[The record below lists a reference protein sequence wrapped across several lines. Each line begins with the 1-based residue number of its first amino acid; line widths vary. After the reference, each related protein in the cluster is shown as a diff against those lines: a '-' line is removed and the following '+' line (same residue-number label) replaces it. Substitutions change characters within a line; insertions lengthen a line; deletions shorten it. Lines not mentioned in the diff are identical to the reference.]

1 MNFHRVTGKI
11 KTSYISEPY
20 SLLTQYK
27 RAYKFLRLVKQ
38 NSGKILVLGN
48 RNHFGLNWQAAVS
61 GNGANN
67 VTHHTKLDDQ
77 VISSSPKE
85 YSMILC
91 LDPTL
96 FAKSLYRAH
105 LPVMTV
111 ATPKELH
118 DHPEIIKMT
127 DYLLPAPT
135 SRHDMALAELL
146 RRETMD
152 VGTKSTAKG

>member
-11 KTSYISEPY
+11 RTSYISEPY
-20 SLLTQYK
+20 QLLTHYK

-38 NSGKILVLGN
+38 NAGRVLVLGQ
-48 RNHFGLNWQAAVS
+48 RNHFGLNWQSAV
-61 GNGANN
+61 GNG

-77 VISSSPKE
+77 VISSASRE

-91 LDPTL
+91 LDPIL
-96 FAKSLYRAH
+96 FAKSLYRVN

-118 DHPEIIKMT
+118 EHPEIVKMT

-135 SRHDMALAELL
+135 SRHDMALAELI
-146 RRETMD
+146 RRET
-152 VGTKSTAKG
+152 SPSE